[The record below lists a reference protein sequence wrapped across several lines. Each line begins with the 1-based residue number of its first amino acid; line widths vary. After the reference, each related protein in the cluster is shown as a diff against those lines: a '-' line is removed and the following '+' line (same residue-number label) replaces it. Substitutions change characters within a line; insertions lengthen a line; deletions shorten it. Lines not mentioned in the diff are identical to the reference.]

1 MDAPQEPRWLDAE
14 ERQAWLALAS
24 TLNRLPAALDAQLR
38 RDAGISHFEYQ
49 VLALLSEAPGRT
61 LRMSELATMAEGS
74 LPRLSQVVARLEQ
87 RGWVRRTPDPA
98 DGRYTLATL
107 TDQGQAKVTEA
118 APGHVQE
125 VRRLVFDP
133 LTKTQS
139 RQLREIG
146 RRIIR
151 AIDPDDRRPYDQP
164 LPGGGHAGVDR
175 PALTSRLA
183 RAAAGV
189 GMDRIAAAAAWA
201 AARYRGSVSTARTA
215 TPASAASS
223 ITRPAPA
230 RATRSAFH
238 GWSASTGRS
247 TMGTPAASAA
257 CTVPM
262 PAVRPPCPAREAA
275 WPAARNQSRALPHPL
290 AACRE

>member
-14 ERQAWLALAS
+14 ETQAWRALAS
-24 TLNRLPAALDAQLR
+24 TLIRLPAALDAQLR

-49 VLALLSEAPGRT
+49 VLALLSEARGRT
-61 LRMSELATMAEGS
+61 LRMSALATLAEGS

-98 DGRYTLATL
+98 DGRYTLAIL
-107 TDQGQAKVTEA
+107 TGEGQAKLTQA

-151 AIDPDDRRPYDQP
+151 AIDPGDQP
-164 LPGGGHAGVDR
+164 PPGDR
-175 PALTSRLA
+175 P
-183 RAAAGV
+183 
-189 GMDRIAAAAAWA
+189 
-201 AARYRGSVSTARTA
+201 
-215 TPASAASS
+215 
-223 ITRPAPA
+223 
-230 RATRSAFH
+230 
-238 GWSASTGRS
+238 
-247 TMGTPAASAA
+247 
-257 CTVPM
+257 
-262 PAVRPPCPAREAA
+262 
-275 WPAARNQSRALPHPL
+275 
-290 AACRE
+290 

>member
-14 ERQAWLALAS
+14 ESQAWRALAK
-24 TLNRLPAALDAQLR
+24 TLERLPAALDAQLR

-61 LRMSELATMAEGS
+61 LRMSELAKWAGSS

-87 RGWVRRTPDPA
+87 RGWVHRTPDPA

-107 TDQGQAKVTEA
+107 TGQGQAKVTQA

-146 RRIIR
+146 QRITR
-151 AIDPDDRRPYDQP
+151 AIDPDNQPVPPYPHRHPRDRYPQP
-164 LPGGGHAGVDR
+164 P
-175 PALTSRLA
+175 
-183 RAAAGV
+183 RA
-189 GMDRIAAAAAWA
+189 D
-201 AARYRGSVSTARTA
+201 TAR
-215 TPASAASS
+215 
-223 ITRPAPA
+223 RPAPTA
-230 RATRSAFH
+230 
-238 GWSASTGRS
+238 
-247 TMGTPAASAA
+247 
-257 CTVPM
+257 
-262 PAVRPPCPAREAA
+262 PAVRLVRVPKTSRPPWKKHAEV
-275 WPAARNQSRALPHPL
+275 RALEWVLPAGITVRRPGL
-290 AACRE
+290 I